1 MIPGTLTLSDRLP
14 FVWQGQRYGCRN
26 GSTRRSPSELSD
38 GRQVLNPPE
47 VVPARPVANARPLK
61 HQALAA
67 VVLFGVGIV
76 TPAWAALLAW
86 LALTAGSWIYEGTCV
101 CVAYLME
108 LLQANG

>member
-1 MIPGTLTLSDRLP
+1 MGLHEDHQASFR
-14 FVWQGQRYGCRN
+14 
-26 GSTRRSPSELSD
+26 D
-38 GRQVLNPPE
+38 GRQVLSPPE